1 MSKHDI
7 GENPYTFTEFTAS
20 DANMRKDEVERLRK
34 LTVEMLA
41 VLKEVEWLEIWDD
54 YVDGPLYDCPICR
67 NLVGKGHHEDCIL
80 GNVIAK
86 ALEEN
91 NGTS

>member
-7 GENPYTFTEFTAS
+7 GENPYTFTKFTAS
-20 DANMRKDEVERLRK
+20 DANMRKDEVEMLRK
-34 LTVEMLA
+34 LSVEMLA

-86 ALEEN
+86 ALEVI
-91 NGTS
+91 NGNA